1 MTSAA
6 EFFTAEQEDA
16 RERAYR
22 LCLVERYQAGL
33 PLPAAD
39 RREARKLIREAK
51 AFAKQAAVTA
61 ADAAGG
67 RLAPGWTADVRT
79 RRDGARL

>member
-1 MTSAA
+1 MQTSAD

-22 LCLVERYQAGL
+22 LMLVERYQAGL

-51 AFAKQAAVTA
+51 AFAKQAFLAEQSSKA
-61 ADAAGG
+61 ALAA
-67 RLAPGWTADVRT
+67 AKE
-79 RRDGARL
+79 